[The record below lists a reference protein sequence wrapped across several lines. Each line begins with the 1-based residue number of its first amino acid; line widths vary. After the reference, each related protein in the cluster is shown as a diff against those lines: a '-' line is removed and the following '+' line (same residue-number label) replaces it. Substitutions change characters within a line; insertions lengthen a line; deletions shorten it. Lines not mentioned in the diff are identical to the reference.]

1 MQAKITQF
9 AKSCIAIAATFF
21 LFGAYNNSFAQPGL
35 MLRTQ
40 PGTSVNT
47 VPGGPT
53 AYAWINPLNADGED
67 AINTIST
74 MPGRKRTQLLT
85 STQFGFVSSVT
96 PGDIPP
102 TATISGI
109 VVQVKR
115 KASTGKVNDFSV
127 LIVKGGTAGGTQK
140 ATATLWPASL
150 TYATYGSSSDL
161 WGLSW
166 TVADITAANFG
177 VQIQAR
183 GKTTGTNTAE
193 IDNIKITVYY
203 NQTKYYSKATGSLAT
218 LATWGT
224 NTDGTG
230 SAPTSFLTDGQIFNL
245 CNRATT
251 TLDASLTISG
261 VASKFVVGLGVVS
274 TSLTIPN
281 TFTLTAPTDVSN
293 AGILIIQNTTEP
305 TLGSLDL
312 GSEVNYNAA
321 VNQDVQTQNY
331 GKLTISGGAIKTL
344 LGISDVS
351 SDLTIAAATTFNL
364 NFALTG
370 EGNLSNNGTTSGTGE
385 ITLDAAV
392 AQTVSG
398 TGTLNDLAIDNSA
411 GGATQVTFS
420 GPQSFVTLLRCVNG
434 VVGNGANFIP
444 LNGCVLNIEDGSIN
458 AAIASANAY
467 DVLYTS
473 TISKSTANELTGS
486 GLRNITLNLFDNT
499 IIITAAANVTMSG
512 NLLLTSGALDAT
524 TRTLNIGGD
533 FTNNSIFTQGTST
546 VVFTG
551 STAVQNIGG
560 TTAIVF
566 NNVTMN
572 KASGRAQLQANV
584 SMTGAMALTAGV
596 MNTNNFTYTMTGT
609 ASSFSP
615 AIVFGAA
622 RTSFISTAQSSG
634 ADGTAG
640 GLKIQSIG
648 AGGRTGNVV
657 FPVGNSFTSYNAL
670 QINNTGTSDNYTV
683 RVTTGVPPG
692 AVASDCVNRTW
703 DVGEDVA
710 GGSTATMGMQWNGA
724 DENATFLRLVS
735 EVVHS
740 NGVLLDFVGSPA
752 SAGGVD
758 PYNTSGAP
766 AGGFTTF
773 SPYGVGSNLIVLPVS
788 LNNISARI
796 INAGVEVKW
805 QNVSERDVRQYLVE
819 RSFNGRDFQAIGSQA
834 ALYNNGS
841 TGNYNLIDN
850 LVSNNDIFYRIKAED
865 ISGKITIS
873 SVVHVKRNSSA
884 SIAINPNPVQDK
896 TINLNLNSIPS
907 GKYNLVVLDAQ
918 GRSIMKSSVTSDGSF
933 NVVRITLPSTTTKGY
948 YSLKMEDSKGNNF
961 SEKLVIQ

>member
-1 MQAKITQF
+1 MQAKTTQLL
-9 AKSCIAIAATFF
+9 KCCIVTTATLF
-21 LFGAYNNSFAQPGL
+21 LLSLFNNSFAQPGL
-35 MLRTQ
+35 MVRQ
-40 PGTSVNT
+40 AGNAVNV
-47 VPGGPT
+47 VPGGPVT
-53 AYAWINPLNADGED
+53 YAWINPANATGAAD
-67 AINTIST
+67 AVTTIST
-74 MPGRKRTQLLT
+74 MPGRKRTGQLVA
-85 STQFGFVSSVT
+85 TQFGFVSSVT

-115 KASTGKVNDFSV
+115 KASTNKVQDFSV
-127 LIVKGGTAGGTQK
+127 LIVKGGTASGTQK
-140 ATATLWPASL
+140 ATAALWPAAL
-150 TYATYGSSSDL
+150 TNATYGSSSDL

-177 VQIQAR
+177 VQIQAK
-183 GKTTGTNTAE
+183 GKTSNTNVAE
-193 IDNIKITVYY
+193 IDNIVITVYY
-203 NQTKYYSKATGSLAT
+203 NQTKYYSKATGSLAA

-251 TLDASLTISG
+251 TLDAPLTISG
-261 VASKFVVGLGVVS
+261 IASKFVVGLGAVS

-281 TFTLTAPTDVSN
+281 TFALTAPTDVSN
-293 AGILIIQNTTEP
+293 LGILIMQNTTEP
-305 TLGSLDL
+305 TLGSLDP

-321 VNQDVQTQNY
+321 VNQDVQAQNY
-331 GKLTISGGAIKTL
+331 GKLDVTGGAIKTL
-344 LGISDVS
+344 LGITDVS
-351 SDLTIAAATTFNL
+351 SDLSIAAATTFSL
-364 NFALTG
+364 NFPVTV
-370 EGNLSNNGTTSGTGE
+370 EGNLSNNGISGGASE

-444 LNGCVLNIEDGSIN
+444 LNGCILNIEDGSIN
-458 AAIASANAY
+458 AAIGSANTY

-473 TISKSTANELTGS
+473 TISKSTANETTGS

-499 IIITAAANVTMSG
+499 IIITAAATITMSG
-512 NLLLTSGALDAT
+512 NLLLSVGALDAT
-524 TRTLNIGGD
+524 TRIINISGD
-533 FTNNSIFTQGTST
+533 LTNNSIFTQGTST

-572 KASGRAQLQANV
+572 KASGRAQLQADVN
-584 SMTGAMALTAGV
+584 MTGAMALTAGV
-596 MNTNNFTYTMTGT
+596 MNTNNFTFTMTGT
-609 ASSFSP
+609 TSSFSP

-683 RVTTGVPPG
+683 RVRAGVPPA

-703 DVGEDVA
+703 EVGEDVI
-710 GGSTATMGMQWNGA
+710 GGSAATLGMQWNGI

-735 EVVHS
+735 EVFHS
-740 NGVLLDFVGSPA
+740 NGVIIDFAGSPA
-752 SAGGVD
+752 SAAGSD

-773 SPYGVGSNLIVLPVS
+773 SPYGVGSNLVVLPVS

-796 INAGVEVKW
+796 VTSGIEVKW
-805 QNVSERDVRQYLVE
+805 QNVSERDVHQYLVE
-819 RSFNGRDFQAIGSQA
+819 RSFNGRDFQAVTSQT
-834 ALYNNGS
+834 ALYNNGA
-841 TGNYNLIDN
+841 TVNYNWIN
-850 LVSNNDIFYRIKAED
+850 NIMSNNDIFYRIKAED
-865 ISGKITIS
+865 ITGKTTIS
-873 SVVHVKRNSSA
+873 SVVHVRRNSPA
-884 SIAINPNPVQDK
+884 SMAINPNPVQNK

-907 GKYNLVVLDAQ
+907 GNYNLMVLDAQ
-918 GRSIMKSSVTSDGSF
+918 GRSIMKTVITSDGGF

-948 YSLKMEDSKGNNF
+948 YSLKMTNNNGNSF
-961 SEKLVIQ
+961 SEKVVIQ